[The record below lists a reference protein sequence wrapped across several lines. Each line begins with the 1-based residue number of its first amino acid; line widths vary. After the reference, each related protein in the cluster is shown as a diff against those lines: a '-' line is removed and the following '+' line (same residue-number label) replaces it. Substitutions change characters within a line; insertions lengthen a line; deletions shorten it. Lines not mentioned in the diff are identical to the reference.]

1 MSVEQEATDL
11 PETAAPSTVRSRRAA
26 GAAAAPLVGL
36 LLFVVFLTSWALA
49 SPVGSSPDEDY
60 HLASIWCAQGDRDGA
75 CVVDGDG
82 EGADATYAVPADVRN
97 APCFAFDPAESAACQ
112 RADETGMVETERGNF
127 GAHAGDYPPV
137 FYATM
142 SLFVGPD
149 LERSVLVMRLVNVLI
164 AAAMLAATY
173 VASSVRV
180 RRGVVATVGVTLVPL
195 GAFIVPSINP
205 SSWAVTSALTL
216 FFGVLGFLT
225 AKDRWRAVALALVSV
240 VSLVLAAGSRADASV
255 YSIVGIGAAVVT
267 ALSVTGLT
275 RRALVRLPLP
285 VALAAVAAWS
295 YGAAGQAVGG
305 GETVRASVG
314 DFVLVAWDAL
324 GYWVG
329 ALGMSPLGWLDTSL
343 PAVVWVLVT
352 ACFFAVVFVA
362 LADVGVWR
370 GAMVAGVALAAV
382 LVPTYIEAT
391 SASPAGSV
399 QARYLYPLL
408 ILLAAVATTSTERE
422 RRDFRLTTVQ
432 RWVVVLAVSTAGAV
446 ALYTNVRRYVTGDDV
461 IHLRLTPAEWWWEGL
476 PVSPDL
482 VVLAGSAAL
491 LVALATASRVLVMTR
506 TDTPHR
512 EPDADSGAGRTTAE
526 SSSVAA

>member
-1 MSVEQEATDL
+1 MERVAADRSASVSPGTR
-11 PETAAPSTVRSRRAA
+11 RSRRAA

-75 CVVDGDG
+75 CVVDG
-82 EGADATYAVPADVRN
+82 EGAGATYAVPVDVRN

-112 RADETGMVETERGNF
+112 RADEPGMVETERGNF

-142 SLFVGPD
+142 SAFVGPD
-149 LERSVLVMRLVNVLI
+149 LERSVLVMRLVNVLV

-173 VASSVRV
+173 VASSGRV
-180 RRGVVATVGVTLVPL
+180 RRAVVATVGVTVVPL
-195 GAFIVPSINP
+195 GAFVIPSINP

-225 AKDRWRAVALALVSV
+225 ARDRWRVVVLALVSV
-240 VSLVLAAGSRADASV
+240 ASLALAAGSRADASV

-267 ALSVTGLT
+267 ALSVTGVT

-285 VALAAVAAWS
+285 VVLAAVAAWS
-295 YGAAGQAVGG
+295 YLTAGQAVGG

-352 ACFFAVVFVA
+352 GCFFAVV
-362 LADVGVWR
+362 LAGLAHVGVWR

-382 LVPTYIEAT
+382 VVPTYIEAT

-422 RRDFRLTTVQ
+422 RRDFGLTTVQ

-446 ALYTNVRRYVTGDDV
+446 ALYTNVRRYVTGEDV
-461 IHLRLTPAEWWWEGL
+461 VRLRLTPAEWWWEGVPFSADVVCL
-476 PVSPDL
+476 VGTVAFLGAFALTSRILAPGTTPEPLDPDGSVSPARATEP
-482 VVLAGSAAL
+482 AGTAAC
-491 LVALATASRVLVMTR
+491 A
-506 TDTPHR
+506 
-512 EPDADSGAGRTTAE
+512 
-526 SSSVAA
+526 